1 MDNRSPSISSQLGDD
16 SSWRDSR
23 RVGGRLV
30 IEYDMKRMPGI
41 GKRDRDAIGGDIEV
55 YVKFHPGEVMS
66 IGKVLKK
73 IWAAEGGGS
82 GPVVGLEPVPYEVVV
97 PTNAHQVEV
106 WFKGSTRSSVN
117 WIPVRTELLV
127 SCRSLITAGCAE
139 FSTLPAILI

>member
-1 MDNRSPSISSQLGDD
+1 MGDPSISVPHMTTAVLQFLPNWETILHGEI
-16 SSWRDSR
+16 

-73 IWAAEGGGS
+73 IWAAEGGSS

-117 WIPVRTELLV
+117 WDSRYGQNYWFPVE
-127 SCRSLITAGCAE
+127 A
-139 FSTLPAILI
+139 